1 MFVVFVD
8 FYDGR
13 LEPFI
18 LVVWS
23 DDGGHLNERLDLHS
37 LRIDDPH
44 SNRVGG
50 YSHICGHHLDG
61 DVLFVHLGDD
71 PMTKTAGPLGYCVT
85 YHDVTMEIGVG
96 FDGF

>member
-8 FYDGR
+8 FDDGR

-23 DDGGHLNERLDLHS
+23 DDGGHLNQCLDLHP

-44 SNRVGG
+44 SNRVGRD
-50 YSHICGHHLDG
+50 SHIRRQHLDG
-61 DVLFVHLGDD
+61 EVLLIHLGDD
-71 PMTKTAGPLGYCVT
+71 PMTKTARSLGYCVA

>member
-8 FYDGR
+8 FDDGR

-23 DDGGHLNERLDLHS
+23 DDGGHLNQCLDLHP

-50 YSHICGHHLDG
+50 HSHIRRHHLDG

-71 PMTKTAGPLGYCVT
+71 PMTKTARSFWYCVA